1 MATWSL
7 SGCRRE
13 DIRVGLK
20 DISSLAEP
28 NQEQRKGG
36 EGKRTDMRKRRGG
49 GEGLKRGNNNHVK
62 GFEQDLDPH

>member
-1 MATWSL
+1 MSMATWSL
-7 SGCRRE
+7 SGCRWE
-13 DIRVGLK
+13 DIRLGLK

-49 GEGLKRGNNNHVK
+49 GEGLK
-62 GFEQDLDPH
+62 